1 MTTFGASVQYNDWKG
16 TVAADDADTR
26 DVRKL
31 LSERGELS
39 DGEFLV
45 GVELWLGEM
54 HGDELK
60 RPSVKALI
68 VDAENYEA
76 AEQNFYATE
85 DPLPLKVIE
94 MDLSMDE
101 FLLLFKRFAVSI
113 SWQGLDLTGREYS
126 A

>member
-1 MTTFGASVQYNDWKG
+1 MNTFGASVQYNDWKG
-16 TVAADDADTR
+16 TVAADDANKD
-26 DVRKL
+26 DIHKL
-31 LSERGELS
+31 LRDRGEIS
-39 DGEFLV
+39 DGEFLL

-54 HGDELK
+54 HGGKLQ
-60 RPSVKALI
+60 RPFVKALI
-68 VDAENYEA
+68 IDAENYEA